1 MKKVI
6 YEPPQTAKLQHMTI
20 HYNTDLELRV
30 QVSNCFNHKHVTS
43 DSAYKLLDKYLRHEC
58 GLTDHDVDDIVDR
71 LEEQVAAH
79 IIEIIESKQ
88 A

>member
-6 YEPPQTAKLQHMTI
+6 YEPPQTTKLQHMNI
-20 HYNTDLELRV
+20 HYKSDLEIQV
-30 QVSNCFNHKHVTS
+30 EVSNCFNYKHVKS

-58 GLTDHDVDDIVDR
+58 GLDHHDVDDIVDR
-71 LEEQVAAH
+71 LEEQATEH

>member
-6 YEPPQTAKLQHMTI
+6 YEPPQTTKLQHMTI
-20 HYNTDLELRV
+20 EYNTDRDILIE
-30 QVSNCFNHKHVTS
+30 VSNIFNKKNNVA
-43 DSAYKLLDKYLRHEC
+43 SAYRLLDKYLRHEC
-58 GLTDHDVDDIVDR
+58 GLEEHEVDDVIDR
-71 LEEQVAAH
+71 LEEQVTEH

>member
-6 YEPPQTAKLQHMTI
+6 YEPPQTTKLQHMTI
-20 HYNTDLELRV
+20 EYNTDRDILIE
-30 QVSNCFNHKHVTS
+30 VSNCFNHKHLTG

-58 GLTDHDVDDIVDR
+58 GLEMHEVDDVIDR
-71 LEEQVAAH
+71 LEEQVTEH